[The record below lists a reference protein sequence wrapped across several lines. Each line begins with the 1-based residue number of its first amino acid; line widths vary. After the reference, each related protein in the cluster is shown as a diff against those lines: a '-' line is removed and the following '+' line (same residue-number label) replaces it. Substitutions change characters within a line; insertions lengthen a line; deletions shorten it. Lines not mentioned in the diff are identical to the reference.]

1 MTWLI
6 YDNLD
11 EQMQVSIG
19 ILLITA
25 IVILFGIVGINWI
38 YEKLKK

>member
-11 EQMQVSIG
+11 EQTQVSIG
-19 ILLITA
+19 ILLITGL
-25 IVILFGIVGINWI
+25 VILFGIVGVNWI